1 MPHGE
6 DGKGQLGLG
15 VARVVAVVV
24 VALLQEGVVRGLR
37 RGRASQA
44 FAGATPLLG
53 LCFPLLPP
61 KTTRTEQKV
70 SFGFGPQT
78 SLSGRVTPHLS
89 P

>member
-15 VARVVAVVV
+15 VMRVVAVVV

-44 FAGATPLLG
+44 FAGAIPLL
-53 LCFPLLPP
+53 
-61 KTTRTEQKV
+61 
-70 SFGFGPQT
+70 
-78 SLSGRVTPHLS
+78 
-89 P
+89 